1 MGLNNLLA
9 CSFESNYIIEQFD
22 NGNLIRMLMG
32 FTWFPIGFY
41 HLQYE
46 NFFNDVCVTYLPV
59 VVASGSI

>member
-46 NFFNDVCVTYLPV
+46 KFSTMYVNVFTGG
-59 VVASGSI
+59 SGKW